1 MADCRLSHHDA
12 ESRLSRPSPP
22 SSQAK
27 GRACAASPTGPAAM
41 RTHLMPSLRSQLARL
56 NAWSGMF
63 RFCQWTIRTAPGG
76 NLKMQT
82 QTSPRSPRLRAAA
95 RSCCWSSSRQRG
107 LPSGGC
113 CRFSRPGKWPQCR
126 PPWFPVGHNAG
137 EVPSRGAPGAQ
148 APWVVQLVQLHCQL
162 VYCSTGWW
170 HAT

>member
-1 MADCRLSHHDA
+1 MTDCRLSHHDA
-12 ESRLSRPSPP
+12 ESLLSRPRPP
-22 SSQAK
+22 LARLRV
-27 GRACAASPTGPAAM
+27 GLAPASPTGPAAM

-113 CRFSRPGKWPQCR
+113 CRFSRPGKWPQCK

-148 APWVVQLVQLHCQL
+148 VPWGVQLVQLHCQL
-162 VYCSTGWW
+162 AYCSTGWW